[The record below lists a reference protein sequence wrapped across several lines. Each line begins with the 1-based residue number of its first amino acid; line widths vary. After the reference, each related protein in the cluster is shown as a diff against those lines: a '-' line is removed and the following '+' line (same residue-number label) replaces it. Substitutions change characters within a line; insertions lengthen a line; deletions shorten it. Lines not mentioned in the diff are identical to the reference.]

1 MLTRLLLVITLL
13 AAPALAQKP
22 APNPPAAAPPSS
34 APLALLARLP
44 GNLAGFQR
52 GNITD
57 FAVMANDPRLGASVG
72 YRSAQGVVGTVYL
85 YDGGQADIGGRNTPA
100 LIEAQMRSAVSAATA
115 CWPNARAASPGCAAP
130 CSISGMMTAR

>member
-85 YDGGQADIGGRNTPA
+85 YDGGHNTPA